1 LKNNGRAEMFVRIE
15 TAMTVAG
22 IVLLL
27 SFLGSV
33 VLLRTAPS
41 DSGQRGAGHG
51 ALVAASCL
59 TILWVVGAASLA
71 VTRWRLTGTR
81 FRAILVVNA
90 AIVCFL
96 LAEIWRVA
104 RS

>member
-1 LKNNGRAEMFVRIE
+1 
-15 TAMTVAG
+15 MTIAG

-51 ALVAASCL
+51 ALVAASWL

-71 VTRWRLTGTR
+71 VTRWARTGTK
-81 FRAILVVNA
+81 FRAILMVNA
-90 AIVCFL
+90 TIVCL
-96 LAEIWRVA
+96 RVAEIWFH
-104 RS
+104 